1 MRHIIHSFKTGA
13 KKRKT
18 LIFAGIELKQKKNTK
33 IKVERLMAGEKKW
46 KKKNKICDSQLKVRN
61 KLT

>member
-18 LIFAGIELKQKKNTK
+18 LIFAGIGLKQKKNTK
-33 IKVERLMAGEKKW
+33 IKVERLMAGEKNG
-46 KKKNKICDSQLKVRN
+46 KKNKICDSQSKVRN

>member
-18 LIFAGIELKQKKNTK
+18 LIFAGIELKQKKTQK
-33 IKVERLMAGEKKW
+33 LKW
-46 KKKNKICDSQLKVRN
+46 KDSWPAKKNGKKRTKYVTVN
-61 KLT
+61 